1 MRIHFI
7 RRGNGLRSTMAE
19 AYARSLNILG
29 ITVVSTGAV
38 AETFIT
44 AGLPVSANALA
55 VLREHN
61 IEQFVKRER
70 TQLTSDLLHAD
81 DLVVCMNQRVYDEA
95 KTIVSLPKS
104 TQVWDVAD
112 LGEGTRTY
120 RNETEALALVHDM
133 FDEIKMQVDDLVKA
147 LPQAV

>member
-1 MRIHFI
+1 
-7 RRGNGLRSTMAE
+7 MAE
-19 AYARSLNILG
+19 AYARSLDIPG

-38 AETFIT
+38 ANTFIK
-44 AGLPVSANALA
+44 AGFPVSANALA

-61 IEQFVKRER
+61 IEQFAKRER
-70 TQLTSDLLHAD
+70 TQLIPDLLHAD

-95 KTIVSLPKS
+95 KTLVSLPKS

-133 FDEIKMQVDDLVKA
+133 FDEITSKVNGLVKT
-147 LPQAV
+147 LGQAV